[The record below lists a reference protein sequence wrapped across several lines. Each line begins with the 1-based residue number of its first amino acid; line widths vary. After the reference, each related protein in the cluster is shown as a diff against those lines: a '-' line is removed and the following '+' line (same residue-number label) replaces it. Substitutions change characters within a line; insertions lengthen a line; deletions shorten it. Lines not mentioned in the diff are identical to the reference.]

1 LKLLYVQNTD
11 SVREWAYDRGFPIEG
26 LDVGLDEAN
35 AKDWTVV
42 DMKKDWKTIYP
53 YKLKGN

>member
-1 LKLLYVQNTD
+1 MLYVQNTD

-53 YKLKGN
+53 YELKGN